1 MKKIIKLKDLTIKQ
15 WNYYRQYIC
24 PKMKCENCPLEKALC
39 SEAVEDG
46 SWINNKDLYSDKFLN
61 QEIEIEVP
69 DILTKEEKEY
79 LSAVIKPF
87 KNHVVHITKENDSK
101 NESHDNLLL
110 VIRLKE
116 LDMRTPMIP
125 LFKNEKGEY
134 AFEGMRMHLKYLLSD
149 LGLDD

>member
-1 MKKIIKLKDLTIKQ
+1 MKKRIKLKDLTIKQ

-39 SEAVEDG
+39 SEAVEDD

-79 LSAVIKPF
+79 LSNVIKPF
-87 KNHVVHITKENDSK
+87 RTHVDRIVKEIKHNKIVLWIKENDF
-101 NESHDNLLL
+101 H
-110 VIRLKE
+110 II
-116 LDMRTPMIP
+116 MIQI
-125 LFKNEKGEY
+125 FKNEGDY
-134 AFEGMRMHLKYLLSD
+134 AFRGMEMNVEYFLKD
-149 LGLDD
+149 LGLVD